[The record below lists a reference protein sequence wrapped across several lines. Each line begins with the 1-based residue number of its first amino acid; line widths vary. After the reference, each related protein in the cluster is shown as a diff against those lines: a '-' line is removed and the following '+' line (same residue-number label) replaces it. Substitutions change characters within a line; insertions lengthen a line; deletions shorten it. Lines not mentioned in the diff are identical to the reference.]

1 MRVSLSCGSSADSN
15 NEMMGVTKQTFNRRT
30 AIARMLRK
38 REKNEITQEN
48 VNTTEEK
55 GEQLKNVPLAVLLQ
69 SKKNKAAVMKLLWMS
84 LAMLAVPMLVFVL
97 VHNIDLLLGTE
108 ISSATRGTYG
118 AIAAVVVVNL
128 LLVTYIV
135 MAWKEND

>member
-1 MRVSLSCGSSADSN
+1 
-15 NEMMGVTKQTFNRRT
+15 
-30 AIARMLRK
+30 MLRK